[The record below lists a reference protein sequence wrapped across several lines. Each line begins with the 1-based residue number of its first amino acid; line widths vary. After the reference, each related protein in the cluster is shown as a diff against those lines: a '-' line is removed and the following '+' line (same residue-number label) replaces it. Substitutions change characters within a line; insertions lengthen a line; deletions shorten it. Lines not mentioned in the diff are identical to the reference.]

1 MLDRIRLVSRS
12 SSTAGR
18 ITSLL
23 LVVALVSPIALWAG
37 AILANRSASS
47 ISNPHP
53 ATTTTAGTT
62 AGSRRLLYRQ
72 AVMTPL
78 QERELSH
85 WQLGADNDRAFR
97 GHSPTSPS
105 AASELRQELREH
117 GRYRATSNH
126 TCRTMCVRLC
136 DGYYFPISSSAPQR
150 QLATDARLCESR
162 CSSPARLFVQRSP
175 ADSAEDMKD
184 LQGQP
189 YDQLKTAFLYRTEY
203 LPDCK
208 CQPHPWETEATE
220 RHRTYAMAT
229 TAGREQNSR
238 QATVRKPAV
247 ELRVLQETISQS
259 GARNEGE
266 QTRQLR
272 HHPTASHEASG
283 RGVDDHGSERAD
295 WLGRI
300 FQGKN

>member
-1 MLDRIRLVSRS
+1 MLDRLRLATNS
-12 SSTAGR
+12 SSTAGL

-23 LVVALVSPIALWAG
+23 LVVAQISAIALAG
-37 AILANRSASS
+37 AILANRITSP
-47 ISNPHP
+47 IPNPPP
-53 ATTTTAGTT
+53 ATVTTTTIT
-62 AGSRRLLYRQ
+62 AKSPRLLYRQ
-72 AVMTPL
+72 GVMTPL
-78 QERELSH
+78 QERRLSH
-85 WQLGADNDRAFR
+85 WQLSADADRSFSGR
-97 GHSPTSPS
+97 SPTPPS
-105 AASELRQELREH
+105 AAFELRQELSEH
-117 GRYRATSNH
+117 GRRRPSPHH
-126 TCRTMCVRLC
+126 TYRTMCVRLC
-136 DGYYFPISSSAPQR
+136 DGYYFPISSAAPRR
-150 QLATDARLCESR
+150 QLAKDARLCESR

-175 ADSAEDMKD
+175 EDSAEDMKD
-184 LQGQP
+184 LKGQP
-189 YDQLKTAFLYRTEY
+189 YNQLKTAFLYRTEY

-238 QATVRKPAV
+238 EATGRKPAV

>member
-1 MLDRIRLVSRS
+1 MLDCIRLVSRS

-37 AILANRSASS
+37 TILANRSASS
-47 ISNPHP
+47 ISIPHP
-53 ATTTTAGTT
+53 ATTTT

-105 AASELRQELREH
+105 AASEVRQELREH
-117 GRYRATSNH
+117 GRYRATSHH
-126 TCRTMCVRLC
+126 TYRTMCVRLC

-175 ADSAEDMKD
+175 ADSAK
-184 LQGQP
+184 
-189 YDQLKTAFLYRTEY
+189 
-203 LPDCK
+203 
-208 CQPHPWETEATE
+208 
-220 RHRTYAMAT
+220 
-229 TAGREQNSR
+229 
-238 QATVRKPAV
+238 
-247 ELRVLQETISQS
+247 I
-259 GARNEGE
+259 
-266 QTRQLR
+266 
-272 HHPTASHEASG
+272 
-283 RGVDDHGSERAD
+283 
-295 WLGRI
+295 
-300 FQGKN
+300 